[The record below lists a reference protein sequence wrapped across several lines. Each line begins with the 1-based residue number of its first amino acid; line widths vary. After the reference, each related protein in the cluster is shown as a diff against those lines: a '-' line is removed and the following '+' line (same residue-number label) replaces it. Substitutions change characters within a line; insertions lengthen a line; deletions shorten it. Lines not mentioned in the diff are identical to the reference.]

1 MSLHLIILLD
11 CLSVCLSLT
20 ANDINREPTGAV
32 GAETTRE
39 IMVKRDRERER
50 ERVSDGE
57 GRGGESKLVL
67 QYFSSSSS
75 AAAAAEP

>member
-50 ERVSDGE
+50 ESE
-57 GRGGESKLVL
+57 
-67 QYFSSSSS
+67 
-75 AAAAAEP
+75 